1 METIQLKELEMRIDK
16 NMWNIRTRKYYVV
29 MKMNKVW
36 IHLTTWMTFRN
47 MILNKRSQLQKNIY
61 YKILFKCY

>member
-36 IHLTTWMTFRN
+36 IHLTIWMTFRN